1 MSFSFW
7 HAFHYQGFSTRLYR
21 NSFESAMSPPW
32 PQQTLKQ
39 VHRRASFAGYLD
51 QGSSTQGGEC
61 VLARSHCSQFEELQA
76 GCDGCVKGENRATVW
91 CQFTIS
97 DRGISTL
104 KSWGHTSVFACPR
117 VFDPGRGYEF
127 FGFIFGMILSQM
139 PPPPTHQPQIYTP
152 LYIRCMSTCFIMFPS
167 NSSRSPTLKS
177 F

>member
-104 KSWGHTSVFACPR
+104 KSWGHKCVCVSARIWSWSRFWVFWFYLWDDSVSNAA
-117 VFDPGRGYEF
+117 
-127 FGFIFGMILSQM
+127 
-139 PPPPTHQPQIYTP
+139 PPPTNPK
-152 LYIRCMSTCFIMFPS
+152 YIHLCISDACLHVS
-167 NSSRSPTLKS
+167 
-177 F
+177 